1 MATANKNETS
11 GTTFK
16 GYVEKIALQVAEAK
30 ATLALLE
37 AKADEKG
44 AQAEIAAIK
53 RLKAARQHLDQKVQ
67 GLTTTHESLLGRA
80 RADIDEGLS
89 TFKAS
94 MDALAA
100 KVKTRAGGTA
110 HD

>member
-1 MATANKNETS
+1 MATANTNERP
-11 GTTFK
+11 GTTTK

-37 AKADEKG
+37 AKANEKG
-44 AQAEIAAIK
+44 AQAELAAIN
-53 RLKAARQHLDQKVQ
+53 RLKVARQNLDQKLQ
-67 GLTTTHESLLGRA
+67 GLTTTHQSLLGRA

-94 MDALAA
+94 MNELATN
-100 KVKTRAGGTA
+100 VKTRSAKTKK
-110 HD
+110 